1 MWLGKTV
8 WQLFTYISP
17 TKVHTSWFSQQSHT
31 GDHPILSI
39 ITINCHHKCSKEGGG
54 GGGGIAIGHTAVIV
68 EIITKSINF
77 TKPCAFTHDRF
88 TKDTF
93 INQENEEKSWI
104 SKGQG
109 KTKLRTCNKRQA
121 VWPYLNRI
129 CQVLGEFPPSDPD
142 EEVSLS
148 ESATN
153 FCKWEKEPIKLQQI
167 IAFTTTL
174 YAAKLETHHST
185 TWRRSR
191 ITARAAWT
199 TRPTSIVHLF
209 FHLNRWWCWT
219 NPVIYSQKGKSKS
232 TNFNLPIES
241 ITINWNYTS
250 PSNPYLFWFL
260 YAPLSQQV
268 LESASKRK

>member
-8 WQLFTYISP
+8 CSYSP
-17 TKVHTSWFSQQSHT
+17 TYPLPKFIQAGFHNSL
-31 GDHPILSI
+31 ILVI
-39 ITINCHHKCSKEGGG
+39 ILYCPSLPSTVTISAQKEGA
-54 GGGGIAIGHTAVIV
+54 GGIAIGQTAVIV

-109 KTKLRTCNKRQA
+109 KIKPRPCNKRQA